1 MVYHRIMTPSV
12 PQNELQSTPKP
23 VGGVKMTLSNEQ
35 LTDALNALLNR
46 QSGKVHYRVRL
57 TNEHLQLIG
66 ETTVMGRQMTFTVTT
81 VPRATHQ
88 GDLELAV
95 QQIKAGKLSIP
106 RGLTMEFLKN
116 NVRLPECMVIRPQ
129 KHQVIINLS
138 QLTAKQNITI
148 QVTHVDLQTGQSEI
162 QVGLG

>member
-1 MVYHRIMTPSV
+1 
-12 PQNELQSTPKP
+12 
-23 VGGVKMTLSNEQ
+23 MTLSNEQ

-46 QSGKVHYRVRL
+46 QSGRVRYRVRL

-95 QQIKAGKLSIP
+95 QQIKVGKLSIP